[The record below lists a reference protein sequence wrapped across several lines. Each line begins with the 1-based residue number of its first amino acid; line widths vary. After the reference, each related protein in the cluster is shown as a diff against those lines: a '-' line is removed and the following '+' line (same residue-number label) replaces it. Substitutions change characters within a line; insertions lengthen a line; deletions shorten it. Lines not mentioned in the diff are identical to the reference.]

1 MDSWSPGTTD
11 CEYSIMASNG
21 SGGLASWTIAYQL
34 PLRTQLEASA
44 EESGFVEVPSDS
56 RSYPWIGFMWDGTPI
71 EIPAEIRDVCF
82 GLSANGANWRGW
94 DGFNRPTE
102 PFCPSH

>member
-71 EIPAEIRDVCF
+71 EIPAEIRGVWHLKRCSHYAEVF
-82 GLSANGANWRGW
+82 QAEPWRV
-94 DGFNRPTE
+94 RTHSE
-102 PFCPSH
+102 VR